1 MTSVFQGLS
10 LSRSVGRVGEN
21 PWNEVDHKYTVR
33 FYNIFFVYTVVQ
45 TSSFFLEK
53 RVADAFLR
61 PLVLIETPGP
71 SCLKAD

>member
-33 FYNIFFVYTVVQ
+33 FYNIFFVYTVTVVQ

-53 RVADAFLR
+53 KSSQRVSSAISAY
-61 PLVLIETPGP
+61 
-71 SCLKAD
+71 